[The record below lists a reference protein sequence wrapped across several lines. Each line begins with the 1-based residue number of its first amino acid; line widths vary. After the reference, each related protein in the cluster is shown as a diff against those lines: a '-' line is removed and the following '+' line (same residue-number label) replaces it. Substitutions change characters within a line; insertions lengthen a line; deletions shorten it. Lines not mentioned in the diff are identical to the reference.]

1 MRKHFYSSCQ
11 IVLFLV
17 VAGCFGAC
25 QKKGKQ
31 TPSTSDTST
40 SEPQPSEMDVG
51 DETLPYEA
59 GNRFLYPN
67 TLIQRFDYNG
77 VKISNDSPFRQE
89 FNYALD
95 FLLTIPTDDLLKNM
109 RVREGMDVPGSTY
122 LGGWYSDSN
131 IWIAATFGQ
140 YVSSFA
146 RGYAITGDERYKQKA
161 IELIDGWADTIT
173 KDGPNKGY
181 FYFNM
186 KYEKE
191 SNSTHYTF
199 DKAVLMCL
207 DVYTYIGGEV
217 GQRALGYLEQIVDF
231 AIPYLGQDRHNASPG
246 ERHSGQ
252 TLPTEDEKGADIE
265 WYTLSENLYRAYL
278 ATGNTKYRDFAD
290 VWNYD
295 YFWDNIS
302 NSLEERY
309 LASYVYGVH
318 AYSHINSLSG
328 LGARGIVYNDED
340 SMEALARTYD
350 YMQMVE
356 CYPNGFY
363 GSGERLIGNQ
373 DNRNSAI
380 NSTTANAEVP
390 CNGWAGLKISKY
402 LTEMYGSAYYQDW
415 AEKILNNG
423 VLGSLRL
430 KNDSTRRGITFYYA
444 NYRKD
449 AVKEYYGASWPCC
462 SGTYFLDLCDSI
474 DHLYFKDKDSLYV
487 TNYTSSEVTNNYNG
501 YNVTL
506 HVDADTYNDNEANM
520 EIRCSD
526 KVKFNLK
533 LRNPENS
540 PVKSVKIN
548 GEPINFAVDSDNWIL
563 VGSSFKNGD
572 KIKVEFEYKLTLE
585 YIEDGVESGMMAMYG
600 SYYMVAEN
608 APATRIFLA
617 EGKEIADYVLGYGE
631 DQIYVKDEHDQ
642 LFTFRPFYR
651 LGEDAHYAGNLAL
664 ERVTNE

>member
-1 MRKHFYSSCQ
+1 MKKHFYSCCQ
-11 IVLFLV
+11 LALLV
-17 VAGCFGAC
+17 AVVGCLGAC
-25 QKKGKQ
+25 KNNSNSSSSGGGN
-31 TPSTSDTST
+31 
-40 SEPQPSEMDVG
+40 SEEG
-51 DETLPYEA
+51 NETLPYDN

-67 TLIQRFDYNG
+67 TQIQRFDYNG

-95 FLLTIPTDDLLKNM
+95 FLLTIPTDDFLKNM

-122 LGGWYSDSN
+122 LGGWYSDPN

-140 YVSSFA
+140 YVSSLA
-146 RGYAITGDERYKQKA
+146 RGYAITGDLRYKQKA
-161 IELIDGWADTIT
+161 TELIDGWADTIT

-231 AIPYLGQDRHNASPG
+231 AIPYLGQDRHNADSI
-246 ERHSGQ
+246 RHSGQ
-252 TLPTEDEKGADIE
+252 TFSNESEKGADIE
-265 WYTLSENLYRAYL
+265 WYTVSENLYRAYL
-278 ATGNTKYRDFAD
+278 ATGDQKYRDYAD

-295 YFWDNIS
+295 FFWENIS
-302 NSLEERY
+302 NSLEDSS
-309 LASYVYGVH
+309 LASYFSSVH

-340 SMEALARTYD
+340 SMDALARTYD

-363 GSGERLIGNQ
+363 GSGERLIGNRG
-373 DNRNSAI
+373 NRNSAI
-380 NSTTANAEVP
+380 NGNTANAEVP
-390 CNGWAGLKISKY
+390 CNGWAALKISKY
-402 LTEMYGSAYYQDW
+402 LTEMYGSACYQDW

-430 KNDSTRRGITFYYA
+430 KNDATRRGITFYYA
-444 NYRKD
+444 NYQNNATKD
-449 AVKEYYGASWPCC
+449 YYGASWPCC

-474 DHLYFKDKDSLYV
+474 DHLYFKDENSLYV
-487 TNYTSSEVTNNYNG
+487 ANYTSSEVTNNYKG

-506 HVDADTYNDNEANM
+506 HVDANTYENSVVNM
-520 EIRCSD
+520 EVKCTN
-526 KVKFNLK
+526 KVDFNLK
-533 LRNPENS
+533 LRNPTYSPIKTIKVNGQPITVEND
-540 PVKSVKIN
+540 
-548 GEPINFAVDSDNWIL
+548 ADNWVL

-572 KIKVEFEYKLTLE
+572 KIEIEFDYTLRLD
-585 YIEDGVESGMMAMYG
+585 YIEDGVDSGMMAMYG

-608 APATRIFLA
+608 APSVKIYLA
-617 EGKEIADYVLGYGE
+617 DGKDIDEYVIGYGE
-631 DQIYVKDEHDQ
+631 DEIYVKDERDK
-642 LFTFRPFYR
+642 LFTFRPFYK
-651 LGEDAHYAGNLAL
+651 LGEGAQYAGNLAL
-664 ERVTNE
+664 VRV